1 MNRLFII
8 SINIILL
15 LSVIPMQAREMT
27 AYERMELFKR
37 KCDTLR
43 TADDFRDSLRL
54 LYDAY
59 DLGTK
64 RVTGNVGKQLLDI
77 AIAHNDYE
85 AQADM
90 LKKMSSRYAGNDSIQ
105 RRLME
110 IASKIPVNK
119 GRINIVTFLKM
130 VQNKVDARRLNEA
143 VRRKRLQDAIARLND
158 KRPNNLYERIE
169 MLHFICA
176 YLGSSPQTEYMSR
189 YYNDL
194 LELMDSLPKN
204 AYAIRN
210 LVFTHGAIAF
220 FDNGDMK
227 NALKYNRRM
236 IGIIDT
242 LKKER
247 RAAGRRYLDY
257 RTSLFERYC
266 DMLGCYPLLS
276 DNEVDEYYSTAMRI
290 AVSDSDCMERFR
302 ETEIP
307 TLYYLM
313 AKKDYAKA
321 LPILK
326 RQIDNP
332 TIKIY
337 KLKFVKYMIEAA
349 DSLGDKDALLK
360 ASLAYNKLIEDYL
373 NDKSFVKYKELQ
385 VIYNSRELQMDN
397 DKLELENREA
407 DLELQIIINIII
419 CVSLLL
425 LLALVIVVYRY
436 YQKAHALSKN
446 LSESITDLERER
458 DNLKNT
464 QKELIK
470 AKDEAERAIRLKN
483 DFIKNINAEIKIPIN
498 TITEYSRL
506 IVDCV
511 DTAKRPYLE
520 KFAELVILNGELLS
534 TIINDMFNLT
544 ELDNASMTIQ
554 YEGVNVDTMC
564 RMAVDSTRL
573 RCNPGVTMTFESTM
587 PDLTVSTDKNRVEQV
602 LINLLRNA
610 AKFTEKGNISLSY
623 TADQTDNKLIF
634 SVTDTGIGVAAS
646 QKETIFERFVKLDK
660 QSQGT
665 GLGLTI
671 SRMIARILGG
681 DVWLDAEYTKGACFK
696 FSIPL
701 K

>member
-1 MNRLFII
+1 
-8 SINIILL
+8 
-15 LSVIPMQAREMT
+15 
-27 AYERMELFKR
+27 
-37 KCDTLR
+37 
-43 TADDFRDSLRL
+43 
-54 LYDAY
+54 
-59 DLGTK
+59 
-64 RVTGNVGKQLLDI
+64 
-77 AIAHNDYE
+77 
-85 AQADM
+85 
-90 LKKMSSRYAGNDSIQ
+90 
-105 RRLME
+105 
-110 IASKIPVNK
+110 
-119 GRINIVTFLKM
+119 
-130 VQNKVDARRLNEA
+130 
-143 VRRKRLQDAIARLND
+143 
-158 KRPNNLYERIE
+158 
-169 MLHFICA
+169 
-176 YLGSSPQTEYMSR
+176 
-189 YYNDL
+189 
-194 LELMDSLPKN
+194 
-204 AYAIRN
+204 
-210 LVFTHGAIAF
+210 
-220 FDNGDMK
+220 
-227 NALKYNRRM
+227 
-236 IGIIDT
+236 
-242 LKKER
+242 
-247 RAAGRRYLDY
+247 
-257 RTSLFERYC
+257 
-266 DMLGCYPLLS
+266 
-276 DNEVDEYYSTAMRI
+276 
-290 AVSDSDCMERFR
+290 
-302 ETEIP
+302 
-307 TLYYLM
+307 
-313 AKKDYAKA
+313 
-321 LPILK
+321 
-326 RQIDNP
+326 
-332 TIKIY
+332 
-337 KLKFVKYMIEAA
+337 MIEAA

-360 ASLAYNKLIEDYL
+360 ASLAYNQLIEDYL

-425 LLALVIVVYRY
+425 LLGLVIVVYRY

-470 AKDEAERAIRLKN
+470 ARDEAEKAIRLKN

-681 DVWLDAEYTKGACFK
+681 DVWLDTEYTKGARFK
-696 FSIPL
+696 FAIPL